1 MIMSFAPRTGKYLNV
16 IQQCEKS
23 ISWPSKEETEE
34 LTYLANPDQY
44 TQPLEKAHA
53 FASKTLLDLL
63 VRDRDLIGHLRLGSV
78 KTGNRKGYCPI
89 GLQLLGIFE
98 P

>member
-1 MIMSFAPRTGKYLNV
+1 MNEFALRTGKYLNV

-63 VRDRDLIGHLRLGSV
+63 VRDRDLIGHLRFGMDWSN
-78 KTGNRKGYCPI
+78 KTSKISDRMS
-89 GLQLLGIFE
+89 L
-98 P
+98 

>member
-1 MIMSFAPRTGKYLNV
+1 MKLLSIFSLRTGKYLNV

-63 VRDRDLIGHLRLGSV
+63 VRDRDLIGHLRFGLV
-78 KTGNRKGYCPI
+78 KQNFQN
-89 GLQLLGIFE
+89 L
-98 P
+98 